1 MPPTIFCDTALSTV
15 FNASLTV
22 SVAVLFT
29 TTVVEK
35 ALGTTPAT
43 NARRA
48 VKAAR
53 VVRKDMLSVLKCILV
68 RTVSMVVVRLCR
80 ISFEKE
86 KVIGK
91 RKLYEELW
99 GLAVMS

>member
-1 MPPTIFCDTALSTV
+1 
-15 FNASLTV
+15 
-22 SVAVLFT
+22 
-29 TTVVEK
+29 
-35 ALGTTPAT
+35 
-43 NARRA
+43 
-48 VKAAR
+48 
-53 VVRKDMLSVLKCILV
+53 
-68 RTVSMVVVRLCR
+68 MVVVRICR